1 MFSGFLS
8 KGNWEGREE
17 NKSPQHATTESG
29 ISVCVNFFMFPK
41 KRNDF
46 SDPEHMEAMPL
57 SYKGEEDFFPPIS

>member
-17 NKSPQHATTESG
+17 KSPQHATTESG

-46 SDPEHMEAMPL
+46 SDPEHMEALPL
-57 SYKGEEDFFPPIS
+57 SYKGEEDFFPPLS